1 MTEDNQVRN
10 PNPEMEDEDEE
21 YELDEHSESK
31 GRKRPRPTGQVGSKK
46 QNFSRWQKSILKK
59 WFIQHAD
66 NPYLKEESRNEL
78 ALKTGLDQRQVSN
91 WFTNVRKRI
100 WQPIKKKNKNKG
112 AKDLML
118 KVKFRLESEGGSLSS
133 DGEVP
138 SPEELAHTTAKPN
151 LTDQLNM
158 MAKQ

>member
-1 MTEDNQVRN
+1 
-10 PNPEMEDEDEE
+10 
-21 YELDEHSESK
+21 
-31 GRKRPRPTGQVGSKK
+31 
-46 QNFSRWQKSILKK
+46 LKK

-112 AKDLML
+112 AKELML
-118 KVKFRLESEGGSLSS
+118 KVKLRLESEAASVSS
-133 DGEVP
+133 DAGAG
-138 SPEELAHTTAKPN
+138 SPAEP
-151 LTDQLNM
+151 TDLLE
-158 MAKQ
+158 